1 MTDAEKLAELEK
13 TLNDC
18 NMYYK
23 KLKKQRA
30 INWICFISAFIVGVV
45 IGWAIL

>member
-1 MTDAEKLAELEK
+1 MTDAQKLAELEK

-30 INWICFISAFIVGVV
+30 INWICFISAFIVGVA